1 MSVELNEHHNH
12 RKYQAI
18 ARILYR
24 IICVQPAMVTGYSY
38 SNISRAKA
46 NILAFVAVNAWSYI
60 MPAKMTTLYL
70 ILIPAMVN

>member
-1 MSVELNEHHNH
+1 
-12 RKYQAI
+12 
-18 ARILYR
+18 
-24 IICVQPAMVTGYSY
+24 MVTGYSY

-46 NILAFVAVNAWSYI
+46 NILAFVAVNAWSCT

>member
-1 MSVELNEHHNH
+1 
-12 RKYQAI
+12 
-18 ARILYR
+18 
-24 IICVQPAMVTGYSY
+24 MVTGYSY